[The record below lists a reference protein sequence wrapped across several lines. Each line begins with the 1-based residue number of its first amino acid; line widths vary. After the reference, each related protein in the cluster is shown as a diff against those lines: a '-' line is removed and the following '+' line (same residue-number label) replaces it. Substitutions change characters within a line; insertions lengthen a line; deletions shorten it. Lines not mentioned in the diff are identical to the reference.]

1 MSDAEP
7 ATAPV
12 LPADPRPTIAIVG
25 AGASGTLTAAQ
36 LLRRHHPGGLR
47 LLLIERRGSFG
58 RGVAYSTPWDYHRLN
73 VPVEQM
79 GALPRDP
86 RHFLRWASRRG
97 EGLVVGDFAPRGLF
111 GDYLGELLAEAERAA
126 DRTSTLERIEG
137 NVIGL
142 TVDDGG
148 ARPTATVRMQSGEMV
163 LADRVVLALGNLPPA
178 DPPGSDA
185 ELLAS
190 GHYEPDPWDPGLP
203 DRTCDDREILLLGTG
218 LTMVDVALTLG
229 SENFSALLH
238 AVSRKGLMPQAH
250 RRGGL
255 APRRFALRQERV
267 RLDELVRRVGEE
279 IAEAEGGGGNWRQV
293 IDSMRPVTNQIWHR
307 LREVDQGRFVRQL
320 ARRWDV
326 HRHRMAPE
334 VGGKLE
340 LLRSSG
346 RLRLGQG
353 SIEGMQL
360 RGERVEVTIAHEE
373 GETELLLVD
382 RVVNCTGPALD
393 LRETREPL
401 LDSLFGSG
409 RLRQGPLHLGL
420 DHDMRGA
427 LLDGEGRASR
437 VLHTL
442 GPMRKGRLWETTAIP
457 EIRTQAFELAD
468 ELTAGLQRTT
478 ASGAT
483 AVAPAQAA

>member
-1 MSDAEP
+1 MEPISPMPLQPDSSDS
-7 ATAPV
+7 
-12 LPADPRPTIAIVG
+12 RPTIAIVG

-36 LLRRHHPGGLR
+36 LLRRHHPAGMR

-58 RGVAYSTPWDYHRLN
+58 RGVAYSTPWEYHRLN
-73 VPVEQM
+73 VPAEQM

-111 GDYLGELLAEAERAA
+111 GEYLGELLDEAERASDA
-126 DRTSTLERIEG
+126 TNTLERIDG
-137 NVIGL
+137 DVVGL
-142 TVDDGG
+142 TLGGTQARPAATLAMRDGG
-148 ARPTATVRMQSGEMV
+148 RLV
-163 LADRVVLALGNLPPA
+163 ADRVVLALGNLAPA
-178 DPPGSDA
+178 DPPGSEE
-185 ELLAS
+185 ELLES
-190 GHYEPDPWDPGLP
+190 GHYEPDPWDEGLP
-203 DRTCDDREILLLGTG
+203 ERTCDDREILLLGTG

-229 SENFSALLH
+229 AENFASSLH

-255 APRRFALRQERV
+255 APRRFALQQERV
-267 RLDELVRRVGEE
+267 RLDEMVRRVGEE
-279 IAEAEGGGGNWRQV
+279 IAEAEQGGGDWRQV

-307 LREVDQGRFVRQL
+307 LGEADQGRFVRL
-320 ARRWDV
+320 LSRRWDV

-334 VGGKLE
+334 VGAKLE
-340 LLRSSG
+340 MLRKSG

-353 SIEGMQL
+353 SIEGMEL
-360 RGERVEVTIAHEE
+360 RGERVAVAIKHEDDSSE
-373 GETELLLVD
+373 ELIVD

-393 LRETREPL
+393 LRATREPL
-401 LDSLFGSG
+401 LETLFDSGA
-409 RLRQGPLHLGL
+409 LRPGPLRLGL

-427 LLDGEGRASR
+427 LLDGEGQASR

-457 EIRTQAFELAD
+457 EIRNQAFELAD
-468 ELTAGLQRTT
+468 ELTASLQRTT
-478 ASGAT
+478 AGA
-483 AVAPAQAA
+483 AAGSLALAG

>member
-1 MSDAEP
+1 MTPEQA
-7 ATAPV
+7 AP
-12 LPADPRPTIAIVG
+12 LPTDTRPTIAIIG

-36 LLRRHHPGGLR
+36 LLRRHHPSGLR

-73 VPVEQM
+73 VPAEQM

-86 RHFLRWASRRG
+86 RHFLRWASRCG

-111 GDYLGELLAEAERAA
+111 GDYLGELLAEAERSS
-126 DRTSTLERIEG
+126 DPTSTLERVEG
-137 NVIGL
+137 NVVGL
-142 TVDDGG
+142 DLEEAA
-148 ARPTATVRMQSGEMV
+148 ARPLATLRLQSGELLV
-163 LADRVVLALGNLPPA
+163 ADRVVLALGNLAPA
-178 DPPGSDA
+178 DPPGSEA

-190 GHYEPDPWDPGLP
+190 GHYEPDPWDRGLP
-203 DRTCDDREILLLGTG
+203 ERTCDDREILLLGTG

-229 SENFSALLH
+229 SENFSARLH

-250 RRGGL
+250 RRGGI
-255 APRRFALRQERV
+255 APRRFALQQERV
-267 RLDELVRRVGEE
+267 RLDEMVQRVGEE
-279 IAEAEGGGGNWRQV
+279 IAEAEHGGGDWRQV

-307 LREVDQGRFVRQL
+307 LGEVDQGRFVRL
-320 ARRWDV
+320 LSRRWDV

-334 VGGKLE
+334 VAGKLE
-340 LLRSSG
+340 LLRQSG
-346 RLRLGQG
+346 RLTLGQG
-353 SIEGMQL
+353 SIEALELQ
-360 RGERVEVTIAHEE
+360 GERVEVLIG
-373 GETELLLVD
+373 GEDGERRRMLVD

-393 LRETREPL
+393 LRATREPL
-401 LDSLFGSG
+401 LESLFDDGS
-409 RLRQGPLHLGL
+409 LRPGPLRLGL
-420 DHDMRGA
+420 DHDRRGA
-427 LLDGEGRASR
+427 LLAADGRASR

-478 ASGAT
+478 ASAGPSPLP
-483 AVAPAQAA
+483 AVG